1 MTPGEVRRLYFIIRT
16 FLSYGLDELI
26 PKMRITLPLRLWRY
40 SLFWMPNRH
49 KDKPLGERLR
59 LALQELGPV
68 WIKFGQMLSTRRDLF
83 PPHIADQLAL
93 LQDRVAPFD
102 GLRAKKQIEEAMG
115 GLPVEEWFDDF
126 EITPLASASVAQ
138 VHTARLKSNG
148 KDKRYYAVPEEEL
161 KRIQKRICKLLSR
174 IQTPDWVMT
183 GKSIVAILTMRR
195 SIEIMHL

>member
-83 PPHIADQLAL
+83 RRILPISW
-93 LQDRVAPFD
+93 RYCRTKS
-102 GLRAKKQIEEAMG
+102 LRLM
-115 GLPVEEWFDDF
+115 
-126 EITPLASASVAQ
+126 ASWRSS
-138 VHTARLKSNG
+138 RLKLQWAAC
-148 KDKRYYAVPEEEL
+148 R
-161 KRIQKRICKLLSR
+161 
-174 IQTPDWVMT
+174 
-183 GKSIVAILTMRR
+183 
-195 SIEIMHL
+195 

>member
-49 KDKPLGERLR
+49 KDKLLGERLR

-83 PPHIADQLAL
+83 STAYCRSAGVIAGTKL
-93 LQDRVAPFD
+93 LR
-102 GLRAKKQIEEAMG
+102 LM
-115 GLPVEEWFDDF
+115 
-126 EITPLASASVAQ
+126 ASWRSS
-138 VHTARLKSNG
+138 RLKLQWAAC
-148 KDKRYYAVPEEEL
+148 R
-161 KRIQKRICKLLSR
+161 
-174 IQTPDWVMT
+174 
-183 GKSIVAILTMRR
+183 
-195 SIEIMHL
+195 

>member
-49 KDKPLGERLR
+49 KDKLLGERLR

-93 LQDRVAPFD
+93 LQDKVAPFD
-102 GLRAKKQIEEAMG
+102 GKLAKQQIEAAKKDLEETLIDDYYVLDSIAEDAKAG
-115 GLPVEEWFDDF
+115 YILEAEATLKQDGEKDTQDITLVVVKVDGKWVIVSGL
-126 EITPLASASVAQ
+126 
-138 VHTARLKSNG
+138 
-148 KDKRYYAVPEEEL
+148 
-161 KRIQKRICKLLSR
+161 
-174 IQTPDWVMT
+174 
-183 GKSIVAILTMRR
+183 
-195 SIEIMHL
+195 

>member
-49 KDKPLGERLR
+49 KDKLLGERLR

-83 PPHIADQLAL
+83 HRILPISWRYCRTKL
-93 LQDRVAPFD
+93 LR
-102 GLRAKKQIEEAMG
+102 LM
-115 GLPVEEWFDDF
+115 
-126 EITPLASASVAQ
+126 ASWRSS
-138 VHTARLKSNG
+138 RLKLQWAAC
-148 KDKRYYAVPEEEL
+148 R
-161 KRIQKRICKLLSR
+161 
-174 IQTPDWVMT
+174 
-183 GKSIVAILTMRR
+183 
-195 SIEIMHL
+195 